1 MATEKEK
8 TLMPP
13 PDQFERLTR
22 AIETIAG
29 RATITTTVEPRP
41 LDDRAKSA
49 VDAYN
54 DISLSLR
61 TIFEPFAPSVKFMTK

>member
-8 TLMPP
+8 TLLPP

-22 AIETIAG
+22 AIESIAG
-29 RATITTTVEPRP
+29 RDTITTTVEPRP
-41 LDDRAKSA
+41 LDDSAKSA
-49 VDAYN
+49 VNAYN

-61 TIFEPFAPSVKFMTK
+61 TIFEPFAPSVKYMAK